1 MQARRLCYTEKAQN
15 AWHRRGPQKTG
26 NTYNQRNRPSTDTPH
41 KPSTKHYRKG
51 SPGDAQHQLTQQ
63 PCMLQHNNNPPSL
76 PAPNRVITRSSQPT
90 QPAAKP
96 RSNTQAGRAAL
107 HHRHHPPQRGHAWC
121 GVPVHSVVAPPG
133 ISYTIARVNRQNHSV
148 NYRTPSAFAPQTTGF
163 HAPTLAFVLRIFL
176 GRQSTPRDEERIA
189 AHPSFS
195 TYALQL
201 TPVPGRFPEGKL
213 HGLAMAAVSS
223 GRLLPG
229 TSDCN
234 HAAGVQ
240 HGLPGVWRIHH
251 RTRGGMP
258 CRADGRPA

>member
-107 HHRHHPPQRGHAWC
+107 HHRHHPPQRGHA
-121 GVPVHSVVAPPG
+121 APP
-133 ISYTIARVNRQNHSV
+133 
-148 NYRTPSAFAPQTTGF
+148 APRG
-163 HAPTLAFVLRIFL
+163 PIIR
-176 GRQSTPRDEERIA
+176 
-189 AHPSFS
+189 
-195 TYALQL
+195 
-201 TPVPGRFPEGKL
+201 
-213 HGLAMAAVSS
+213 S
-223 GRLLPG
+223 GRWPAQGARLASEQGKGAGGGGLCSSCRRPRTT
-229 TSDCN
+229 TST
-234 HAAGVQ
+234 
-240 HGLPGVWRIHH
+240 L
-251 RTRGGMP
+251 
-258 CRADGRPA
+258 